1 MKKNQIILLVVG
13 IVAVVALYS
22 LPKVVVD
29 NEENEALQ
37 FVDEAQP
44 GGQVIDHST
53 EIPEEIQPKVD
64 FWKAKIVS
72 DATMAK
78 DDIALDSLIAVFQGI
93 NQYDSAAYYAE
104 SYAEEFNTIELW
116 QKAGDTYFE
125 AFTFAL
131 EPTRVERLG
140 TKTREM
146 YGKVLDVTPNN
157 LDVKNNVA
165 MTYIATANPM
175 QGILMLREVLEAD
188 EKNEKALLNMG
199 RLSMQS
205 SQFDKAVERFETLVN
220 YYPNNLDGNYLLGVC
235 YYETGKSDKAK
246 AQFEK
251 VKKLDSDP
259 AVQTA
264 ADEYLQRIN

>member
-13 IVAVVALYS
+13 VAAIIALYT
-22 LPKVVVD
+22 LPRIVVD

-37 FVDEAQP
+37 FVDETQP
-44 GGQVIDHST
+44 GGEVIDHSS

-64 FWKAKIVS
+64 FWKAKFVS
-72 DATMAK
+72 NSEITK
-78 DDIALDSLIAVFQGI
+78 NETALDSLIAIFQGI
-93 NQYDSAAYYAE
+93 NQYDSAAFYAE
-104 SYAEEFNTIELW
+104 SYAAKFKTLTLW
-116 QKAGDTYFE
+116 QKAGDIYFE

-131 EPTRVERLG
+131 EPSKVERLG
-140 TKTREM
+140 VKAREM
-146 YGKVLDVTPNN
+146 YGKVLEQTPNN

-188 EKNEKALLNMG
+188 GKNEKALLNMG

-220 YYPNNLDGNYLLGVC
+220 YYPNSLDGNYLLGVC
-235 YYETGKSDKAK
+235 YYETGQSQKAK
-246 AQFEK
+246 NQFEK
-251 VKKLDSDP
+251 VKKMDSDP

-264 ADEYLQRIN
+264 ANEYLQRIN